1 MLPTKTLD
9 TCSCIPN
16 ARRGTRGESAGWLTN
31 AVYAFTILRIW
42 LRSLCVQGLGVPRL
56 LHRYCLVD
64 HSVRKSMRSKG
75 VPINARPQP
84 HQRVQNWQRMHSIP
98 KRRVRRDV
106 GTVGGCD
113 LAEKRVFS
121 HVFKLSKHGEVGE
134 VGVSLLL
141 EKDRVLNADRVCT
154 VLDTTFGTLLFSTR
168 HLER

>member
-1 MLPTKTLD
+1 
-9 TCSCIPN
+9 
-16 ARRGTRGESAGWLTN
+16 
-31 AVYAFTILRIW
+31 
-42 LRSLCVQGLGVPRL
+42 
-56 LHRYCLVD
+56 
-64 HSVRKSMRSKG
+64 MRSKG

-141 EKDRVLNADRVCT
+141 EKDRVLLFEQRD
-154 VLDTTFGTLLFSTR
+154 LILLLTTQTM
-168 HLER
+168 